1 MLVTWKRG
9 TRDKRPRAALPVL
22 RDMSNLYAVG
32 ELKTQLLVFEC
43 YIDNKGA
50 GLSKPTS
57 KIVEG
62 KAHPLVRSSGEKLET

>member
-1 MLVTWKRG
+1 
-9 TRDKRPRAALPVL
+9 
-22 RDMSNLYAVG
+22 MSNLYAVG